1 MQLTPAQLTIVVVIL
16 AILIVMP
23 LIVILLVRF
32 FVKDDEELSEE
43 ELASNLT
50 EFTSIGDAWQAF
62 VPHLLELRDRLVK
75 ALLAVGIA
83 TALGFWLV
91 NSPVLLGD
99 PLPTFLVH
107 HLAPPGTTLQGI
119 ETGEVFFAYM
129 RMALVVGIAIAM
141 PVVLYQI
148 IAFFL
153 PGLLAHE
160 KRILFIALPFVT
172 ELFLAGVAFG
182 WFFTVPAALGFLLG
196 FGVDGTTII
205 SQPRVD
211 SFIGTVATLL
221 LWNGLIFQL
230 PAVVYLLARL
240 GVVSAARLASTR
252 RYAIVIITIIAAFIT
267 PTGDPYNLLLLAVP
281 MYLLYELGILLARF
295 VPKRQNDGEG
305 AEPAATPG

>member
-1 MQLTPAQLTIVVVIL
+1 MELSSTQLIIVVVIL
-16 AILIVMP
+16 TILIVMP
-23 LIVILLVRF
+23 LVVIVLVRF
-32 FVKDDEELSEE
+32 FVKDDDEE
-43 ELASNLT
+43 EIDDGTVGSLT
-50 EFTSIGDAWQAF
+50 EFTTIGDAWQAF

-83 TALGFWLV
+83 TAIGFWIV

-107 HLAPPGTTLQGI
+107 HLAPPGTQLQGI

-129 RMALVVGIAIAM
+129 RIALVAGLMLAM

-160 KRILFIALPFVT
+160 KRMLFIALPFVT

-196 FGVDGTTII
+196 FGVDGTTIV

-230 PAVVYLLARL
+230 PAIIYLLARL
-240 GVVSAARLASTR
+240 GVVSSARLASTR

-267 PTGDPYNLLLLAVP
+267 PTGDPYNLMLLAIP

-295 VPKRQNDGEG
+295 VPKRQDDEQ
-305 AEPAATPG
+305 ATTAPVG

>member
-1 MQLTPAQLTIVVVIL
+1 MELTPTQLIIVVSILTILILLPLAVI
-16 AILIVMP
+16 V
-23 LIVILLVRF
+23 LVRF
-32 FVKDDEELSEE
+32 FVKDDADAPEAD
-43 ELASNLT
+43 LASSLT
-50 EFTSIGDAWQAF
+50 EFTSVGDAWQAF

-75 ALLAVGIA
+75 ALLAIGIA
-83 TALGFWLV
+83 TAIGFWIV

-99 PLPTFLVH
+99 PLPAFLVH
-107 HLAPPGTTLQGI
+107 HLAPPGTQLQGI

-129 RMALVVGIAIAM
+129 RMALVVGITLAM

-148 IAFFL
+148 VAFFL

-172 ELFLAGVAFG
+172 ELFIAGVAFG

-196 FGVDGTTII
+196 FGVDGTTIV

-230 PAVVYLLARL
+230 PAIVYLLARL
-240 GVVSAARLASTR
+240 GVVSASRLGATR
-252 RYAIVIITIIAAFIT
+252 RYAIVVITIIAAFIT
-267 PTGDPYNLLLLAVP
+267 PTGDPYNLMLLAVP

-295 VPKRQNDGEG
+295 VPKRPDDEEG
-305 AEPAATPG
+305 PATAASPG